1 MVRRRFKQDNN
12 FSIDRQFGLIAI
24 DYKLSGFVENPA
36 RNSGLGIRRSLA
48 AVARLFRGGVLIT
61 AIGESPRL

>member
-24 DYKLSGFVENPA
+24 DYKLSDFVENPA

-48 AVARLFRGGVLIT
+48 AFSHKLLAG
-61 AIGESPRL
+61 